1 MPVVAFTFDRL
12 NKFFPGKKL
21 DDILEIL
28 PFIGVDIEGIDN
40 AAVRIEYNP
49 NRPDFASDYGIAR
62 AAKGLLGIETGIPKF
77 KLSGRS
83 ECAVKVDKSTKQ
95 LRPFIISLVAKN
107 GKLDEE
113 TIKQLITMQEDLQ
126 NVIGRRR
133 IKASIGIHNFDAI
146 KFPVIYKTVKED
158 FSFIPLGDSESHTI
172 QHILKESELGVRYGC
187 ILQQSH
193 SVTNTYPIIL
203 DAENNVLSFPPII
216 NGNLTKINTSTHNL
230 FVEVTA
236 NNLKAAE
243 DVLSVMAIAL
253 YDAGFEIQTVSIDNS
268 DGRNDE
274 TPKMDASH
282 IKVRAGYIN
291 RILGLNLKVTD
302 ILECLKKSRLDGK
315 LVSGNIMCTIPR
327 YRTDIIDRTDLV
339 EEVAVG
345 YGIYNLRS
353 TIPSSGLSGKRNYL
367 SNCLDI
373 VREVMTGLGMLEVV
387 NFNLVSRKTHHQLMG
402 IPEHG
407 NILTAEQT
415 KSIEHEILRESLIPS
430 LIQSLSHNIHEEYP
444 QKLFEVGKVFQRRDL
459 IQEYWNLG
467 IVVAHSKA
475 SYTEAKSI
483 VQTFLKTSF
492 GKNVVTTPNIKT
504 ILVQGRSSDIVVDG
518 LTVGYIG
525 EIKPMVRDNFKL
537 RVPVVAAELNL
548 SEIISVS

>member
-1 MPVVAFTFDRL
+1 MPVVALTFDRL

-21 DDILEIL
+21 DDILKIL

-62 AAKGLLGIETGIPKF
+62 AVKGLLEIETGIPEF
-77 KLSGRS
+77 KLSARS
-83 ECAVKVDKSTKQ
+83 GCAIKVDKSTKQ
-95 LRPFIISLVAKN
+95 VRPFIVSLVAKN

-126 NVIGRRR
+126 NVMGRRR
-133 IKASIGIHNFDAI
+133 IKASIGIHNLDAI
-146 KFPVIYKTVKED
+146 KFPVRYKTVKED
-158 FSFIPLGDSESHTI
+158 FSFIPLEDTESHTI
-172 QHILKESELGVRYGC
+172 QDILKESDLGKQYGY
-187 ILQQSH
+187 ILQKS
-193 SVTNTYPIIL
+193 NAYPIIL
-203 DAENNVLSFPPII
+203 DAENNVLSFPPIV
-216 NGNLTKINTSTHNL
+216 NSNLTKIGTSTKNL
-230 FVEVTA
+230 FIEVTA

-243 DVLSVMAIAL
+243 DVLSVMAITL
-253 YDAGFEIQTVSIDNS
+253 YDAGFDIQTVSIDNS
-268 DGRNDE
+268 EGRNNE
-274 TPKMDASH
+274 TPRMDPFH
-282 IKVRAGYIN
+282 IKVETGYIN

-302 ILECLKKSRLDGK
+302 ILKCLKKSRLDGK
-315 LVSGNIMCTIPR
+315 LVSGKIICTIPR

-339 EEVAVG
+339 EEVVVG
-345 YGIYNLRS
+345 YGIYNLNT
-353 TIPSSGLSGKRNYL
+353 TIPSSCLSGKRNYL

-373 VREVMTGLGMLEVV
+373 VREAMIGLGMLEVV
-387 NFNLVSRKTHHQLMG
+387 NFNLVSKKIHYQLMG
-402 IPEHG
+402 IPEHD

-444 QKLFEVGKVFQRRDL
+444 QKLFEVGKVFQRIDL

-467 IVVAHSKA
+467 VVVAHSKA
-475 SYTEAKSI
+475 SYTEVKSI

-492 GKNVVTTPNIKT
+492 GKNVVTTSNIKT

-525 EIKPMVRDNFKL
+525 EIKPMISDNFKL
-537 RVPVVAAELNL
+537 RVPVVVAELNL
-548 SEIISVS
+548 SQIISVS